1 MTAGGNWHD
10 LLIVPIK
17 RKSPA
22 VALQSALVRQLERKI
37 ARDAKR
43 FANLDLRFR
52 DLQSLSQQQ
61 QLRITEL
68 EAQLA
73 KAKKTSRNSSKPPSS
88 DITKPPIAAPPTKP
102 DGKRNPGAQ
111 PGHTRHIRP
120 EVTPDQI
127 DQTVHVALG
136 GCPCCGETLSDLNGQ
151 VERIHQI
158 ELPVKPVVTTE
169 YQRTKSWCDKCQT
182 AVLPDWPPGLVE
194 AGLIGPRLTALI
206 GFLKGACGMS
216 IGTLKR
222 YLRDCMQVHLS
233 KGYLAKLLNKISGVL
248 ADPYAEL
255 ERLLP
260 EEDFVNV
267 DETGHKD
274 NGKRFWT
281 WVFRAEMFTFFRV
294 SPSRG
299 SQVLLD
305 VLGKEFDGLLGC
317 DYFSAYRKYMRL
329 NENVRLQFC
338 LAHLIRDVK
347 FLTTH
352 PNTQNREYGERL
364 LDQLRKLFST
374 IHRRDDYA
382 TLAGYRNAIGR
393 IRNDLVY
400 QATMEAPDTQEALN
414 LSERF
419 FQHMEC
425 YFRFITDPEID
436 PTNNVAEQA
445 FRFVAIQR
453 RITQGTRGR
462 AGQLWSER
470 IWTVVA
476 TCEQQG
482 RSAFEYLVS
491 VITAHFSHQKI
502 PSLAV
507 AEQNSS

>member
-1 MTAGGNWHD
+1 M
-10 LLIVPIK
+10 PSK
-17 RKSPA
+17 RKPPA
-22 VALQSALVRQLERKI
+22 FALQSTLVRQLEQKL
-37 ARDAKR
+37 ARIEVR
-43 FANLDLRFR
+43 FADLEQRYGK
-52 DLQSLSQQQ
+52 LQIVSQQQ
-61 QLRITEL
+61 QTRIGEL

-88 DITKPPIAAPPTKP
+88 DITKPPISSPPTTA
-102 DGKRNPGAQ
+102 DGKRKQGAQ
-111 PGHTRHIRP
+111 PGHQRHSRP

-127 DQTVHVALG
+127 DQSVRMPLG
-136 GCPCCGETLSDLNGQ
+136 GCPCCGETLSDLNAQ
-151 VERIHQI
+151 VERFQQI

-169 YQRTKSWCDKCQT
+169 YQRVQAWCQKCRT
-182 AVLPDWPPGLVE
+182 AVLPDWPPGLRQ

-222 YLRDCMQVHLS
+222 YLRDCMQVNLS
-233 KGYLAKLLNKISGVL
+233 KGYLAKLLNKISGAL
-248 ADPYAEL
+248 IDPYAEL

-260 EEDFVNV
+260 KEGFVNV

-274 NGKRFWT
+274 KGKRFWT

-305 VLGKEFDGLLGC
+305 VLGEEFDGLLGC

-329 NENVRLQFC
+329 NDNVRLQFC

-347 FLTTH
+347 FLNTH
-352 PNTQNREYGERL
+352 PNKQNREYGDRL
-364 LDQLRKLFST
+364 LEQLRKLFST
-374 IHRRDDYA
+374 IHRRADYV

-393 IRNDLVY
+393 VRNDLVY
-400 QATMEAPDTQEALN
+400 LATMEAPDTQEALN

-419 FQHMEC
+419 FQHMES

-436 PTNNVAEQA
+436 ATNNVAEQA

-491 VITAHFSHQKI
+491 AVTAHFSHQEI